1 MKKLLNISDFPS
13 DNENLKMMEKYQK
26 KYEFDGFEIIKFDL
40 EKDSSRLKDNIIG
53 YHMRFFPM
61 WLDVYLGKSNMIK
74 EKFPD
79 KMCIRDRGMEVHAFL
94 KIQRQ

>member
-40 EKDSSRLKDNIIG
+40 EKDSSRFTRI
-53 YHMRFFPM
+53 
-61 WLDVYLGKSNMIK
+61 
-74 EKFPD
+74 
-79 KMCIRDRGMEVHAFL
+79 
-94 KIQRQ
+94 